1 MKHQRTILLTILG
14 GALIAIGIGIS
25 ANLSQATTEQT
36 ANSTAVSAVDSATKS
51 NTTASKTQKQ
61 VIAQAKETAEQA
73 STKATGTAATITE
86 ELTAKWQAT
95 LADQD
100 SRVDIAVYL
109 PTTKQTIHLTND
121 QSQGTFATA
130 SIVKVSILAQ
140 VLHELAQKGATLSS
154 TQQNQA
160 VAMIEN
166 SSNDA
171 ATYFLLNV
179 LGSYSALNRIFAD
192 LSMTSSQVNQT
203 AWGITQTTATDQL
216 KLLNA
221 IFYEGTYLTSASQA
235 YLQKLM
241 GQVSEEQD
249 WGVSS
254 GSASWQLK
262 NGWLTDEGNTMI
274 NSIGHVTTDSGFDY
288 TIAILTDQNVSEA
301 SGEALVSQ
309 LAAVTSEVLDQ
320 Q

>member
-1 MKHQRTILLTILG
+1 MKRQRTILLILLG
-14 GALIAIGIGIS
+14 CALIGIGIGVS
-25 ANLSQATTEQT
+25 ANLSQATTEQ
-36 ANSTAVSAVDSATKS
+36 AASSTAVTAVDSAAKS
-51 NTTASKTQKQ
+51 SKAAAKTQKQ
-61 VIAQAKETAEQA
+61 VLAQAQEAAEKA

-86 ELTAKWQAT
+86 ELTAKWQT
-95 LADQD
+95 LLADQD

-109 PTTKQTIHLTND
+109 PTTKQIIHLTND
-121 QSQGTFATA
+121 ASQGTFATA

-140 VLHELAQKGATLSS
+140 VLHEMAQKGTTLSS

-160 VAMIEN
+160 VQMIEN

-179 LGSYSALNRIFAD
+179 LGSYGALNQIFAD
-192 LSMTSSQVNQT
+192 LNMPSSQVNQT

-221 IFYEGTYLTSASQA
+221 IFYEGTYLTSTSQA
-235 YLQKLM
+235 YLRELM
-241 GQVSEEQD
+241 GQVSAEQN

-254 GSASWQLK
+254 GSASWELK

-288 TIAILTDQNVSEA
+288 TIAILTDQNESEA